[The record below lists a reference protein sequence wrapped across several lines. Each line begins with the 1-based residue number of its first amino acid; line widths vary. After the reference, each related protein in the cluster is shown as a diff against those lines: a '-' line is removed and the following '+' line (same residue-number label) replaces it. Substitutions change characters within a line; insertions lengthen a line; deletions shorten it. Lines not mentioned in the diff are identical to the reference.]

1 MDKGIDDISEIRK
14 ILKDYV
20 EVELPYDFKKGEDI
34 KYITLDKN
42 TQTESFF
49 NGGEYVKSGNE
60 LIYLQNGPINWSIKT
75 KLRDDDNNIYYTSRI
90 YVRDKIDIKNY
101 NTKDILEFQKTIKA
115 QQMVIEKMTK
125 TIREDKIQIQKY
137 ENLLQKFKNR

>member
-125 TIREDKIQIQKY
+125 TIREDKIQIKKY
-137 ENLLQKFKNR
+137 SNRK